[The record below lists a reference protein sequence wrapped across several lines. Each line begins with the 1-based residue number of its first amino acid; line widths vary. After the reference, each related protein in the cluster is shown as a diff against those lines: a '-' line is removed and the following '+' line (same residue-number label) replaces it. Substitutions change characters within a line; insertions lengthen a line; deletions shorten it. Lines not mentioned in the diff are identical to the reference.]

1 MGRASSPDQRREEGG
16 QRKDERRPRWV
27 DVKRAHHAV
36 ISRHFVC
43 FDVVSAA
50 AAASA
55 PGWGVGAALGAEVHA
70 GTRLGLSFRPSGT
83 SQGGRYW
90 PSAPSNGG
98 TFTFFDRFDVI
109 TQQRVAFDKQGASH
123 LGPGILA
130 VFINNIFMLIKRR
143 RRWNRIGPPCH

>member
-1 MGRASSPDQRREEGG
+1 MGRAGSPDQRREEGG

-55 PGWGVGAALGAEVHA
+55 PGWGWGQPWALRCTQVHTQVCRLYPLEPVREA
-70 GTRLGLSFRPSGT
+70 GTGLQHRL
-83 SQGGRYW
+83 
-90 PSAPSNGG
+90 
-98 TFTFFDRFDVI
+98 TFTCFDCFDVI
-109 TQQRVAFDKQGASH
+109 MQQRVAFDEQGTSH
-123 LGPGILA
+123 LVAGILA
-130 VFINNIFMLIKRR
+130 IFINNIFMLMNQR
-143 RRWNRIGPPCH
+143 RRWNQIGPPCH

>member
-1 MGRASSPDQRREEGG
+1 MGRAGSPDQRREEGG

-50 AAASA
+50 AAAASA
-55 PGWGVGAALGAEVHA
+55 PGWGWGVVGAALGAEVHA
-70 GTRLGLSFRPSGT
+70 GTHSGLSFIPPGT

-90 PSAPSNGG
+90 PSAPSN
-98 TFTFFDRFDVI
+98 V
-109 TQQRVAFDKQGASH
+109 H
-123 LGPGILA
+123 LL
-130 VFINNIFMLIKRR
+130 
-143 RRWNRIGPPCH
+143 